1 MAGSEELI
9 RQARIVTPADAP
21 RRPRKNTAVIACVD
35 SRIYPN
41 RILKAEPGDFH
52 ILRNAGGLVTDDAL
66 RSLMVSQF
74 NGTTKI
80 IVLMHTD
87 CGAQAYPADEERAR
101 LEAETGQPIGIDLR
115 PFDDLE
121 AELRRGVETLRSTRL
136 LAHRDSVTGVI
147 YDVDTGKTRTIVR

>member
-9 RQARIVTPADAP
+9 REARMVTPADAP
-21 RRPRKNTAVIACVD
+21 RTPRKNTAVIACVD
-35 SRIYPN
+35 SRIFPN
-41 RILKAEPGDFH
+41 RILNAEPGDFH
-52 ILRNAGGLVTDDAL
+52 IIRNAGGVVTDDVL

-87 CGAQAYPADEERAR
+87 CGAQAYPAGEERAR
-101 LEAETGQPIGIDLR
+101 LEAETGQPVGIDLH

-121 AELRRGVETLRSTRL
+121 AELRRGVERIRETAF

-147 YDVDTGKTRTIVR
+147 YDVDTGKTRTLIR